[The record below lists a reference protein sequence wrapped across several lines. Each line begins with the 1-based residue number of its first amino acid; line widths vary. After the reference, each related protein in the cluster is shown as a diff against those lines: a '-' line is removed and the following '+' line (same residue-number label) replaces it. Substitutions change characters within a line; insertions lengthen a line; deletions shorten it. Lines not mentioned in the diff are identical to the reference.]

1 MKIHVRI
8 RIYCRKYVSIT
19 TCYIYIY
26 YIKIITIIL
35 LLLSL
40 SN

>member
-26 YIKIITIIL
+26 IYTT
-35 LLLSL
+35 
-40 SN
+40 